1 MVRADVK
8 EKFVNLD
15 ARLKVGIF
23 LAVIS
28 FFTFFSSSKDVAVA
42 VGVTGLL
49 VLTSKRIILAATILF
64 KATFNM
70 AIGLIVLLFTLFFIA
85 LTTVYFFT

>member
-1 MVRADVK
+1 MVLADVK

-23 LAVIS
+23 LAMIS

-49 VLTSKRIILAATILF
+49 ALTSKRIILAATILF

-85 LTTVYFFT
+85 LTTVYFFI

>member
-1 MVRADVK
+1 MVLADVK

-23 LAVIS
+23 LAMIS

-42 VGVTGLL
+42 VGGYWITCADFKKNN
-49 VLTSKRIILAATILF
+49 TSSY
-64 KATFNM
+64 N
-70 AIGLIVLLFTLFFIA
+70 FIQS
-85 LTTVYFFT
+85 YF

>member
-1 MVRADVK
+1 MVLADVK

-23 LAVIS
+23 LAIIS